1 MVNFEYKA
9 QQRILMIIIKYILK
23 NHLIPFLFSI
33 FILLSVFILQYMVK
47 MADRLVGK
55 GLSAWVIIQLVTYSL
70 AWMVVLVV
78 PMAVLIAT
86 LMAFGSMSQNN
97 EVAIL
102 KATGVSLYRMM
113 IPPFIASIFIA
124 LFLVHFNNNI
134 YPDANHALR
143 ILLEDISRKKPTLS
157 LVPGVFSQEV
167 PNYSILV
174 REIDQTTNQLKQV
187 TIYDYSHLPKVNIVT
202 SATGK
207 IYFSPNQKKLMMDL
221 YKGEIHESDNTEKKS
236 YRKLRFERH
245 KIAMPA
251 EQFTFE
257 QTGPG
262 GQRGDR
268 ELGAY
273 ELKVIADSLGKKQLH
288 FFDDYYKRIRALIH
302 SERSPLEGMNNSSEQ
317 FIYLKAQQKIRT
329 DESSLN
335 DILLRLDYNDKDY
348 DKYWVEIHKKY
359 SLPFACIIFVL
370 IGAPLGTMM
379 RKGGF
384 GMAAGMSLIFFL
396 FYWAFLIG
404 GEKLADRGLLSPLL
418 GVWSANIFLAFL
430 GILLMI
436 KSAREKVTIN
446 FDLFNKLIPK
456 SWRPQE
462 ENNENS

>member
-1 MVNFEYKA
+1 
-9 QQRILMIIIKYILK
+9 MIIIKYILK

-33 FILLSVFILQYMVK
+33 FILLSVFVLQYMVK

-55 GLSAWVIIQLVTYSL
+55 GLSAWIIIQLVTYSL

-78 PMAVLIAT
+78 PMSVLIAT

-97 EVAIL
+97 EISIL
-102 KATGVSLYRMM
+102 KATGVSLYKMM
-113 IPPFIASIFIA
+113 IPPLAASILIA

-167 PNYSILV
+167 PNYSILA
-174 REIDQTTNQLKQV
+174 RDIDQNTNQLKQI
-187 TIYDYSHLPKVNIVT
+187 TIYDYSRQPKVDIVT
-202 SATGK
+202 AATGK
-207 IYFSPNQKKLMMDL
+207 IYFSQNQKKLILDL
-221 YKGEIHESDNTEKKS
+221 NNGEIHETDNTQKNS
-236 YRKLRFERH
+236 YQKLQFTRH

-251 EQFTFE
+251 DQFTFE
-257 QTGPG
+257 QSGPG

-268 ELGAY
+268 ELGAPQ
-273 ELKVIADSLGKKQLH
+273 LKVLADSVAKIQSSY
-288 FFDDYYKRIRALIH
+288 FADYSRRIKLLIKN
-302 SERSPLEGMNNSSEQ
+302 SSLSPLAGNNSEGK
-317 FIYLKAQQKIRT
+317 FVYVKAQQKIKA
-329 DESSLN
+329 DENSMT
-335 DILLRLDYNDKDY
+335 DILARMDSNDKEY
-348 DKYWVEIHKKY
+348 DRYWVEIHKKY

-396 FYWAFLIG
+396 VYWAFLIG
-404 GEKLADRGLLSPLL
+404 GEKLADRGLLSPLM
-418 GVWSANIFLAFL
+418 GIWSANIFLGIL

-446 FDLFNKLIPK
+446 FDFFNKFIPK
-456 SWRPQE
+456 SWRSQT
-462 ENNENS
+462 ENDENS

>member
-1 MVNFEYKA
+1 
-9 QQRILMIIIKYILK
+9 MIIIKYILK

-33 FILLSVFILQYMVK
+33 FILLAVFILQYLVK

-55 GLSAWVIIQLVTYSL
+55 GLSVWVIIQLITYSL

-102 KATGVSLYRMM
+102 KATGVSLYKMM
-113 IPPFIASIFIA
+113 VPPFVASIFIA

-174 REIDQTTNQLKQV
+174 RDINQTTNQLKQI

-202 SATGK
+202 AGTGK
-207 IYFSPNQKKLMMDL
+207 IYFSLNQKKLMMDL
-221 YKGEIHESDNTEKKS
+221 YNGEIHESDNTEKKT

-273 ELKVIADSLGKKQLH
+273 QLKVIADSLEKRQLS
-288 FFDDYYKRIRALIH
+288 FLADYDKRVKNLIH
-302 SERSPLEGMNNSSEQ
+302 EDHLSESIISASEK
-317 FIYLKAQQKIRT
+317 FVYLKAQQKIRS

-335 DILLRLDYNDKDY
+335 DILSRLDYNDRDY

-396 FYWAFLIG
+396 VYWAFLIG

-418 GVWSANIFLAFL
+418 GVWSANIFLGFL

-446 FDLFNKLIPK
+446 FEFFNKFIPK

>member
-1 MVNFEYKA
+1 
-9 QQRILMIIIKYILK
+9 
-23 NHLIPFLFSI
+23 
-33 FILLSVFILQYMVK
+33 MVK

-78 PMAVLIAT
+78 PMSVLIAT

-97 EVAIL
+97 EISIL

-113 IPPFIASIFIA
+113 IPPLVASVFIA

-157 LVPGVFSQEV
+157 LVPGVFSQEI

-174 REIDQTTNQLKQV
+174 RDIDQNTNQLKDI
-187 TIYDYSHLPKVNIVT
+187 TIYDYSRQPKVDIVT
-202 SATGK
+202 ASTGK
-207 IYFSPNQKKLMMDL
+207 IYFSQNQKKLILDL
-221 YKGEIHESDNTEKKS
+221 NNGEIHETDNTQKNSYEKLQFK
-236 YRKLRFERH
+236 RH

-251 EQFTFE
+251 DQFTFE
-257 QTGPG
+257 QSGPG

-268 ELGAY
+268 ELGAPQ
-273 ELKVIADSLGKKQLH
+273 LKALADSIAKIQSTYIS
-288 FFDDYYKRIRALIH
+288 DYDKRIKSLI
-302 SERSPLEGMNNSSEQ
+302 SNKNLSPLSENNSPGK
-317 FIYLKAQQKIRT
+317 FVYIRAQQKIRA
-329 DESSLN
+329 DENTMN
-335 DILLRLDYNDKDY
+335 DILFRLDFNDKEY
-348 DKYWVEIHKKY
+348 DRYWVEIHKKY

-396 FYWAFLIG
+396 VYWAFLIG
-404 GEKLADRGLLSPLL
+404 GEKLADRGLLSPLM
-418 GVWSANIFLAFL
+418 GIWSANIFLGIL

-446 FDLFNKLIPK
+446 FDFFNKFIPK
-456 SWRPQE
+456 SWKSQT
-462 ENNENS
+462 ENDENS

>member
-1 MVNFEYKA
+1 
-9 QQRILMIIIKYILK
+9 MIIIKYILK

-33 FILLSVFILQYMVK
+33 FILLSVFVLQYMVK

-55 GLSAWVIIQLVTYSL
+55 GLSAWIIIQLVTYSL

-78 PMAVLIAT
+78 PMSVLIAT

-97 EVAIL
+97 EISIL
-102 KATGVSLYRMM
+102 KATGVSLYRML
-113 IPPFIASIFIA
+113 IPPLLASVLIA

-167 PNYSILV
+167 ANYSILV
-174 REIDQTTNQLKQV
+174 RDIDQNTNQLKQI
-187 TIYDYSHLPKVNIVT
+187 TIYDYSRLPKVNIVT
-202 SATGK
+202 ASTGK
-207 IYFSPNQKKLMMDL
+207 IYFSPDQKKLILDL
-221 YKGEIHESDNTEKKS
+221 NNGEIHETDNTQKNS
-236 YRKLRFERH
+236 YQKLQFKRH

-257 QTGPG
+257 QSGPG

-268 ELGAY
+268 ELGAVQ
-273 ELKVIADSLGKKQLH
+273 LKVLADSISRIQSNYVADYNKK
-288 FFDDYYKRIRALIH
+288 ITSLINYQ
-302 SERSPLEGMNNSSEQ
+302 NNSRLNDNNTNGK
-317 FIYLKAQQKIRT
+317 FVYLKAQQKLRT
-329 DESSLN
+329 DESAMN
-335 DILLRLDYNDKDY
+335 DILYRLDSNDKEY
-348 DKYWVEIHKKY
+348 DRYWVEIHKKY

-396 FYWAFLIG
+396 VYWAFLIG
-404 GEKLADRGLLSPLL
+404 GEKLADRGLLSPLM
-418 GVWSANIFLAFL
+418 GIWSANIFLGIL

-436 KSAREKVTIN
+436 KSAREKVTIS
-446 FDLFNKLIPK
+446 FDFFYKLIPK
-456 SWRPQE
+456 SWGPQI
-462 ENNENS
+462 ENDENS